1 MANVIEVF
9 GQFATQVNGK
19 VKMFATKGEAE
30 SAAVMEE
37 QAGDFQKR
45 AEAYCVS
52 RELDPESK
60 MAKAKINV
68 IVDFLAFEATG
79 APAET
84 EPEAAPETPA
94 AESTTDF

>member
-19 VKMFATKGEAE
+19 VKMFATRGEAE
-30 SAAVMEE
+30 SAAVLEE
-37 QAGDFQKR
+37 QSGDFQKR

-79 APAET
+79 APSET
-84 EPEAAPETPA
+84 EPEATTETPA
-94 AESTTDF
+94 ESATDF